1 MRTNILLLI
10 LLPII
15 VLLSCAEDL
24 AAPQVL
30 DISEHNIHFS
40 GHDGSWLLT
49 IKSNTH
55 WQVKGANDW
64 CKVDTAEGYNTGNLT
79 ISVTTN
85 DTKKLRSNRLEIIS
99 ELDRIEVNI
108 EQDSLS
114 GEHHYELPVIFHLIY
129 ADRKEIDAAKDSIE
143 NPKAEVISNI
153 ITKCNELYRNN
164 INSIDMNLQ
173 LVPATHTPDG
183 VPLSEI
189 GIKRTLRT
197 NSAYK
202 KASSFLN
209 TDNTIDGDLLWDPNK
224 YINVFVFTFVEGNVS
239 GMAILPHTPR
249 QNSLPGLTANH
260 TFYKEIPN
268 FPWGIALNNTY
279 INEKDAYQ
287 TMAHEL
293 GHYLGLYHI
302 FAADDCNSETDYCE
316 DTQSYNRKEYDK
328 WLAEN
333 SELTIPQK
341 YKRNACNGIEF
352 TSYNAMDY
360 YFSYMNRF
368 TADQFDRVRHV
379 LEYSPLIPGPK
390 NIVVTRSL
398 AEETEAPIVT
408 VIE

>member
-24 AAPQVL
+24 PAPQVL

-40 GHDGSWLLT
+40 GRDGSWLLT

-85 DTKKLRSNRLEIIS
+85 DTKEFRSNRLEIIS
-99 ELDRIEVNI
+99 ELNRIEVNI

-173 LVPATHTPDG
+173 D
-183 VPLSEI
+183 
-189 GIKRTLRT
+189 
-197 NSAYK
+197 
-202 KASSFLN
+202 
-209 TDNTIDGDLLWDPNK
+209 
-224 YINVFVFTFVEGNVS
+224 
-239 GMAILPHTPR
+239 
-249 QNSLPGLTANH
+249 
-260 TFYKEIPN
+260 
-268 FPWGIALNNTY
+268 
-279 INEKDAYQ
+279 
-287 TMAHEL
+287 
-293 GHYLGLYHI
+293 
-302 FAADDCNSETDYCE
+302 
-316 DTQSYNRKEYDK
+316 RK
-328 WLAEN
+328 
-333 SELTIPQK
+333 S
-341 YKRNACNGIEF
+341 
-352 TSYNAMDY
+352 
-360 YFSYMNRF
+360 
-368 TADQFDRVRHV
+368 
-379 LEYSPLIPGPK
+379 
-390 NIVVTRSL
+390 VV
-398 AEETEAPIVT
+398 
-408 VIE
+408 